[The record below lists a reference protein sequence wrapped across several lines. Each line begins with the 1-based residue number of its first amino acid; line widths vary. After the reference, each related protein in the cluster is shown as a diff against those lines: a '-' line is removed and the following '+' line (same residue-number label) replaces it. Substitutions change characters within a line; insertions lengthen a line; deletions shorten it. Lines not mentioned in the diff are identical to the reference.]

1 VPRPA
6 LEVADIFR
14 DHGPAWRAANRGHVS
29 LGQLKVMSA
38 IEDCRT
44 AVLGGHVA
52 RCENS
57 ACGFTSIAYNSCRNR
72 HCPKCQGAQ
81 AREWMADREADLL
94 PVPYFHV
101 VFTLP
106 AEIADI
112 AYQNKAVFY
121 DALFK
126 ASSETML
133 TIAADPKHLG
143 AKIGMTAVLHTW
155 GSAMTHHPHV
165 HMIVPGGGIAPSGDK
180 WIATKPNFFLPVFVL
195 SRLFRRLMLE
205 KLAAAHAAG
214 KPVFFGVNAHLACAA
229 AFAKFLAPLKRKRWF
244 VYAKEPFAGPK
255 QVLAYLSRY
264 THRVAIS
271 NSRLLR
277 TDGKTITF
285 RVKNYRDSKSAR
297 LRHDGRARY
306 TAMTLDIGEFIRR
319 FLLHVLP
326 KGFHRIRHYGLLATG
341 QRAENIAHVR
351 ALLGVMP
358 PAADAPDTA
367 TSDDTTSA
375 DLPPC
380 PCCGGRLRIIET
392 FLRGETP
399 RHRAS
404 PRPIVFK
411 IDTS

>member
-1 VPRPA
+1 VKRPA

-14 DHGPAWRAANRGHVS
+14 DHGPAWRDANRRNVS

-52 RCENS
+52 RCEN
-57 ACGFTSIAYNSCRNR
+57 ATCGFTSIAYNSCRNR

-94 PVPYFHV
+94 SVPYFHV

-112 AYQNKAVFY
+112 AYTNKAVIY

-165 HMIVPGGGIAPSGDK
+165 HMIVPGGGLSAEGDR
-180 WIATKPNFFLPVFVL
+180 WIATRPNFFLPVFVL

-205 KLAAAHAAG
+205 KLATAHASG
-214 KPVFFGVNAHLACAA
+214 KLAFFGANAHLACAA
-229 AFAKFLAPLKRKRWF
+229 AFAKFLAPLKKKRWF

-271 NSRLLR
+271 NSRLLEVDAN
-277 TDGKTITF
+277 TVTF
-285 RVKNYRDSKSAR
+285 RVKNYRVNG
-297 LRHDGRARY
+297 HARY
-306 TAMTLDIGEFIRR
+306 ATMTLDIGEFIRR

-341 QRAENIAHVR
+341 QRAENIER
-351 ALLGVMP
+351 ARKLLGAETP
-358 PAADAPDTA
+358 DNGNTAADTA
-367 TSDDTTSA
+367 NEAAT

-399 RHRAS
+399 KHRPS
-404 PRPIVFK
+404 LRPSVIR

>member
-1 VPRPA
+1 
-6 LEVADIFR
+6 
-14 DHGPAWRAANRGHVS
+14 
-29 LGQLKVMSA
+29 MSA

-81 AREWMADREADLL
+81 AAEWMADREADLL

-106 AEIADI
+106 AEICDI
-112 AYQNKAVFY
+112 AYTNKAVIY

-165 HMIVPGGGIAPSGDK
+165 HMIVPGGGISLDGAR
-180 WIATKPNFFLPVFVL
+180 WIGCKPDFFLPVFVL

-205 KLAAAHAAG
+205 KLVAAHAAG
-214 KPVFFGVNAHLACAA
+214 KLAFFGVIAHLACATM
-229 AFAKFLAPLKRKRWF
+229 FAKFLAPLKKKSWF

-271 NSRLLR
+271 NGRLLR
-277 TDGKTITF
+277 TEGKTATF
-285 RVKNYRDSKSAR
+285 RVKNYRANGPAR
-297 LRHDGRARY
+297 H
-306 TAMTLDIGEFIRR
+306 TTMTLDVDEFIRR

-341 QRAENIAHVR
+341 QRAETIKR
-351 ALLGVMP
+351 ARELLGDVARSDNGTT
-358 PAADAPDTA
+358 AADAEDDHTA
-367 TSDDTTSA
+367 GA

-380 PCCGGRLRIIET
+380 PCCGGRMRIIET

-399 RHRAS
+399 SHRPT
-404 PRPIVFK
+404 PRLFVFK
-411 IDTS
+411 VDTS